1 MNAIDLPR
9 QPLTTVLFRVLS
21 RVSRAI
27 LVLAMAWCQFAV
39 AADPPPKSLDPR
51 IKIELFAEHPQI
63 VTPTGLDVDHRG
75 RVFAIENNTHFPP
88 EGYKGHPTDRVLVMS
103 DSDGDGKADKI
114 VVFTDGLK
122 FSMSVVVRPIW
133 FPVSGKALTAGDSK
147 KPAGDSAKPP
157 AASAVPLTSVYIAT
171 RREIFLFHDD
181 DGDDKADR
189 KESIVHLDTKG
200 DYPHNGLAGFAI
212 DALGWM
218 YFGFGEN
225 LGADYKII
233 GSDGTT
239 LSGGGEG
246 GNIYRCRLDG
256 SKLSQI
262 ATGFWNP
269 HASCF
274 DAFGRLFTVDN
285 DADSRPPCR
294 LLHVIPGGDYGYR
307 FRNGRKGL
315 HPFTAWNGEIPG
327 TLPMVAGTGEAP
339 SGILAYESD
348 GFLFAA
354 EGADRS
360 SRTSKE
366 NSSGSSG
373 KPPPAAEEYLG
384 NLLVTSWGDHRID
397 RFRLQPKGTSFTSLA
412 EPLITGGENFRPVG
426 LATAPDGSLFCT
438 DWVLRDYKLHGHGRI
453 WRIAPK
459 EPRKSEVISLPS
471 LVSRSEDERKKLLQ
485 STKRREVRRVI
496 ARTLT
501 GTHELLA
508 EMQKLLT
515 RPEMPPRAALEVT
528 WAFQTLPPPNVI
540 QLREDSDDASEGWE
554 VSTPILWRNTKL
566 KGGEPGLQLKT
577 NYYRDGAQ
585 KLLTEMLANKEPS
598 VVDRQ
603 SLLPLLRHWALT
615 LDDNLISLAM
625 SVDDPFVFSVV
636 VANLA
641 DRFKQDDFAKYL
653 ITDATPAVKASA
665 PKVRQAML
673 LAARKQAP
681 REDRLLRVA
690 LSDHDPDV
698 RRLAVQWVAE
708 EKLTDL
714 KPRVAAMFD
723 SQGMTTEL
731 FLATIAALEMLDG
744 KKPEDFDKTP
754 AEQYVVPL
762 LKDEKRSPAVR
773 AQALRLVSPTDKSLD
788 APLFASL
795 LKSDH
800 EPLRLETVRTL
811 QGAKPEVAA
820 SMLRE
825 IAADQSRD
833 VALRAE
839 AIVGLAAIAKSE
851 PVGGPTRKLLRMF
864 LNNSSH
870 LPLRLEALR
879 AARPLIAEDAELRDG
894 VLEIANSLILLADGR
909 VANDLSDQVSLAFA
923 EAKLDLPKS
932 VMLMTTPKPKD
943 RQEWMAQLNRGRD
956 ADPAA
961 GRRIFFH
968 PNGPGCFKCHIVDG
982 RGGRV
987 GPDLSRAVGT
997 MNRVQLIQ
1005 SILEPSREIAPQFT
1019 TWTMETT
1026 DGKVLSGM
1034 LVHENEGKTILG
1046 DAEGKLTELKTI
1058 DIVTRTPQRTSVMP
1072 DKLADRLTV
1081 QEFRDVLAFLESLK

>member
-1 MNAIDLPR
+1 MNRLALCLII
-9 QPLTTVLFRVLS
+9 F
-21 RVSRAI
+21 
-27 LVLAMAWCQFAV
+27 AMASQLR
-39 AADPPPKSLDPR
+39 ADEPPKSLDPR
-51 IKIELFAEHPQI
+51 LKIELFAEHPQI

-75 RVFAIENNTHFPP
+75 RVFAIESNTHFPP
-88 EGYKGHPTDRVLVMS
+88 EGYKGHPTDRLLVMS

-122 FSMSVVVRPIW
+122 YSMSVAVRPIW
-133 FPVSGKALTAGDSK
+133 FPV
-147 KPAGDSAKPP
+147 
-157 AASAVPLTSVYIAT
+157 AATKDQPKQSVYIAT

-189 KESIVHLDTKG
+189 KESIVRLDTKG

-348 GFLFAA
+348 GL
-354 EGADRS
+354 
-360 SRTSKE
+360 
-366 NSSGSSG
+366 
-373 KPPPAAEEYLG
+373 PEEYLG

-459 EPRKSEVISLPS
+459 EIRVKPVINIAALKER
-471 LVSRSEDERKKLLQ
+471 SREDLTELL
-485 STKRREVRRVI
+485 SSRRREVRRVA
-496 ARTLT
+496 ARHLANSSDDERKGFDYRIDRTRANV
-501 GTHELLA
+501 ELRWAVA
-508 EMQKLLT
+508 EKYFRGMG
-515 RPEMPPRAALEVT
+515 AAFDDDAWTYFRFSVPLFLRDKT
-528 WAFQTLPPPNVI
+528 QASF
-540 QLREDSDDASEGWE
+540 LREKTQAPNAQSWFDMVLDELGKFVAGRKDKLFDDDLLLVLVTDLNGRPNENF
-554 VSTPILWRNTKL
+554 LKL
-566 KGGEPGLQLKT
+566 VT
-577 NYYRDGAQ
+577 
-585 KLLTEMLANKEPS
+585 
-598 VVDRQ
+598 
-603 SLLPLLRHWALT
+603 
-615 LDDNLISLAM
+615 
-625 SVDDPFVFSVV
+625 SVDDPFLFAVTVTRLVPS
-636 VANLA
+636 L
-641 DRFKQDDFAKYL
+641 RPDDIAKYL
-653 ITDATPAVKASA
+653 QPDATPDVKASA
-665 PKVRQAML
+665 PRVRQAML

-762 LKDEKRSPAVR
+762 LKDEQRSPAVR

-788 APLFASL
+788 ATFFASL
-795 LKSDH
+795 LKSDN
-800 EPLRLETVRTL
+800 EVLRLETVRTV
-811 QGAKPEVAA
+811 QGAKSEIAGPL
-820 SMLRE
+820 LRE
-825 IAADQSRD
+825 VVANDKLD
-833 VALRAE
+833 VSLRAD
-839 AIVGLAAIAKSE
+839 ALVGLAAVAKTES
-851 PVGGPTRKLLRMF
+851 VGGPTRQLLKTF
-864 LNNSSH
+864 LNNSS
-870 LPLRLEALR
+870 PVVLRIEAIR
-879 AARPLIAEDAELRDG
+879 AVRPLIGEDAELRDG
-894 VLEIANSLILLADGR
+894 LLEIAKTLKSLEDPPLATDITDQIILA
-909 VANDLSDQVSLAFA
+909 AS
-923 EAKLDLPKS
+923 EAKRDLAPTLKLAPS
-932 VMLMTTPKPKD
+932 EKPKT
-943 RQEWMAQLNRGRD
+943 RQEWMDQLARGGNV
-956 ADPAA
+956 DPAA
-961 GRRIFFH
+961 GRRVFFH
-968 PNGPGCFKCHIVDG
+968 PNGPGCFKCHTIDG
-982 RGGRV
+982 RGGKV
-987 GPDLSRAVGT
+987 GPDLSRAVGN
-997 MNRVQLIQ
+997 MNRIQLIQ
-1005 SILEPSREIAPQFT
+1005 SILEPSREIAPQFVS
-1019 TWTMETT
+1019 WTFEMK
-1026 DGKVLSGM
+1026 DGKVVTGM
-1034 LVHENEGKTILG
+1034 VVHENEGKTVVG
-1046 DAEGKLTELKTI
+1046 NAEGTLIEIKTI
-1058 DIVTRTPQRTSVMP
+1058 DIESRTPQKISVMP
-1072 DKLADRLTV
+1072 EKLAERMTL
-1081 QEFRDVLAFLESLK
+1081 QELRDLLAFLDSQK

>member
-1 MNAIDLPR
+1 M
-9 QPLTTVLFRVLS
+9 PLS
-21 RVSRAI
+21 
-27 LVLAMAWCQFAV
+27 
-39 AADPPPKSLDPR
+39 
-51 IKIELFAEHPQI
+51 
-63 VTPTGLDVDHRG
+63 
-75 RVFAIENNTHFPP
+75 
-88 EGYKGHPTDRVLVMS
+88 
-103 DSDGDGKADKI
+103 
-114 VVFTDGLK
+114 
-122 FSMSVVVRPIW
+122 
-133 FPVSGKALTAGDSK
+133 
-147 KPAGDSAKPP
+147 
-157 AASAVPLTSVYIAT
+157 SVYIAT

-274 DAFGRLFTVDN
+274 DGFGRLFTVDN

-348 GFLFAA
+348 GL
-354 EGADRS
+354 
-360 SRTSKE
+360 
-366 NSSGSSG
+366 
-373 KPPPAAEEYLG
+373 PEEYLG

-453 WRIAPK
+453 WRIAP
-459 EPRKSEVISLPS
+459 R
-471 LVSRSEDERKKLLQ
+471 SRSIVPTRLPDLTLRTVEEMKTAVSD
-485 STKRREVRRVI
+485 RRLTVRRL
-496 ARTLT
+496 AAQTLIPDLAT
-501 GTHELLA
+501 GDTLRWQLLNDTKGNQRAYLETHWAHSRDINGSGEYKSGWLRFNDSDPASTWAQLQPLDRKTPPTRQPLIRDEEGYQNYVRELVQELL
-508 EMQKLLT
+508 T
-515 RPEMPPRAALEVT
+515 AALLN
-528 WAFQTLPPPNVI
+528 ASSRLADPSALLATLHHCRVQP
-540 QLREDSDDASEGWE
+540 DS
-554 VSTPILWRNTKL
+554 
-566 KGGEPGLQLKT
+566 
-577 NYYRDGAQ
+577 
-585 KLLTEMLANKEPS
+585 
-598 VVDRQ
+598 
-603 SLLPLLRHWALT
+603 PLIRTALS
-615 LDDNLISLAM
+615 I
-625 SVDDPFVFSVV
+625 DDPFLFSTVV
-636 VANLA
+636 SVAA
-641 DRFKQDDFAKYL
+641 AQFTQDDLAKFL
-653 ITDATPAVKASA
+653 ISDATPAVKASA

-714 KPRVAAMFD
+714 QPRVAAMFD
-723 SQGMTTEL
+723 SKGMTTEL
-731 FLATIAALEMLDG
+731 FLATIAAMEMLDG

-762 LKDEKRSPAVR
+762 LKDEQRSPAVR
-773 AQALRLVSPTDKSLD
+773 AQALRLVSPTDQSLD
-788 APLFASL
+788 APFFASL
-795 LKSDH
+795 LKSDN
-800 EPLRLETVRTL
+800 EPLRVEAIRTL
-811 QGAKPEVAA
+811 QAAKPDVSGEL
-820 SMLRE
+820 LRE
-825 IAADQSRD
+825 LVANDKLD
-833 VALRAE
+833 VSQRAE
-839 AIVGLAAIAKSE
+839 ALVGLAAVAKTE
-851 PVGGPTRKLLRMF
+851 PVGGPTRQLLKKF
-864 LNNSSH
+864 LSNSGP
-870 LPLRLEALR
+870 LPLRFEALR
-879 AARPLIAEDAELRDG
+879 AARPLIADDAALREG
-894 VLEIANSLILLADGR
+894 VTKIFETAILLPDGR
-909 VANDLSDQVSLAFA
+909 IATNLVDQAAIAFA
-923 EAKLDLPKS
+923 EAKLDLPEAITAPRS
-932 VMLMTTPKPKD
+932 PKPKT
-943 RQEWMAQLNRGRD
+943 RQEWMDQLVRGGNV
-956 ADPAA
+956 DPAA

-968 PNGPGCFKCHIVDG
+968 PNGPGCFKCHTIDG
-982 RGGRV
+982 RGGKV

-997 MNRVQLIQ
+997 MNRIQLIQ
-1005 SILEPSREIAPQFT
+1005 SILEPSREIAPQFVS
-1019 TWTMETT
+1019 WTFELK
-1026 DGKVLSGM
+1026 DGKVVTGM
-1034 LVHENEGKTILG
+1034 VVHENEGKTVVG
-1046 DAEGKLTELKTI
+1046 NAEGTLVEIKTI
-1058 DIVTRTPQRTSVMP
+1058 DIESRTPQKISVMP
-1072 DKLADRLTV
+1072 EKLAERMTL
-1081 QEFRDVLAFLESLK
+1081 QELRDLLAFLDSQR

>member
-1 MNAIDLPR
+1 MQRSVILWACL
-9 QPLTTVLFRVLS
+9 VGLS
-21 RVSRAI
+21 SQQARA
-27 LVLAMAWCQFAV
+27 
-39 AADPPPKSLDPR
+39 DDPPKSLDSR
-51 IKIELFAEHPQI
+51 LKIELFAEHPQI

-75 RVFAIENNTHFPP
+75 RVFAIESNTHFPP

-103 DSDGDGKADKI
+103 DTDGDGKADKI
-114 VVFTDGLK
+114 VVFKDGLRH
-122 FSMSVVVRPIW
+122 SMSVVVRPLW
-133 FPVSGKALTAGDSK
+133 FPVRPMADGREPKADISNSK
-147 KPAGDSAKPP
+147 SQISNPKQSIY
-157 AASAVPLTSVYIAT
+157 VAT
-171 RREIFLFHDD
+171 RCEILQLHDD

-189 KESIVHLDTKG
+189 QERIVHLDTKG

-348 GFLFAA
+348 GL
-354 EGADRS
+354 
-360 SRTSKE
+360 
-366 NSSGSSG
+366 
-373 KPPPAAEEYLG
+373 PEEYLG

-397 RFRLQPKGTSFTSLA
+397 RFRLQPQGTSFTSLA
-412 EPLITGGENFRPVG
+412 EPLITGSENFRPVG

-453 WRIAPK
+453 WRITTREPQPNRAPIPDF
-459 EPRKSEVISLPS
+459 ESKSVDVLKAGLADRRLWVRRQASKSIFPKLESQLQNQLLLES
-471 LVSRSEDERKKLLQ
+471 SATSRSHLEICWAVIPRGFMTAGEPHVKYSDIDPANTWVFLQPNLLFGRRLSKGRIATDGDLQTARMKDLEAVFAAIIAGRPSTQIEPSSILPQLLQ
-485 STKRREVRRVI
+485 CQIEPDST
-496 ARTLT
+496 
-501 GTHELLA
+501 
-508 EMQKLLT
+508 
-515 RPEMPPRAALEVT
+515 
-528 WAFQTLPPPNVI
+528 
-540 QLREDSDDASEGWE
+540 
-554 VSTPILWRNTKL
+554 
-566 KGGEPGLQLKT
+566 
-577 NYYRDGAQ
+577 
-585 KLLTEMLANKEPS
+585 
-598 VVDRQ
+598 
-603 SLLPLLRHWALT
+603 LLRLALS
-615 LDDNLISLAM
+615 I
-625 SVDDPFVFSVV
+625 DDPFLFSVV
-636 VANLA
+636 VSMIAKQFN
-641 DRFKQDDFAKYL
+641 QDDFAKYL
-653 ITDATPAVKASA
+653 IADATPDVKASA
-665 PKVRQAML
+665 PRVRQAML
-673 LAARKQAP
+673 LASRKQAP

-690 LSDHDPDV
+690 LADHDPDV
-698 RRLAVQWVAE
+698 RRLAVQWAAE

-714 KPRVAAMFD
+714 RPKLEAIFGGKPEVGSGKGETKSDIPTSALRIPT
-723 SQGMTTEL
+723 SPMTPEL
-731 FLATIAALEMLDG
+731 FLATLAALEMLDG

-762 LKDEKRSPAVR
+762 LKDKQRSPAVR

-811 QGAKPEVAA
+811 QGAKPEIAGPLLHEVVADA
-820 SMLRE
+820 SRISE
-825 IAADQSRD
+825 QTRD
-833 VALRAE
+833 ASATMRAE
-839 AIVGLAAIAKSE
+839 ALVGLAAVAKSE
-851 PVGGPTRKLLRMF
+851 PVGGPTRKLLRTF
-864 LNNSSH
+864 LNNSSPV
-870 LPLRLEALR
+870 PLRLEALR
-879 AARPLIAEDAELRDG
+879 AARSLIKDDPELRDG
-894 VLEIANSLILLADGR
+894 MLEIAKSLKALNDGEIATELADQIG
-909 VANDLSDQVSLAFA
+909 LAFA
-923 EAKLDLPKS
+923 EAKLDPPQELKPFTS
-932 VMLMTTPKPKD
+932 AKPKD

-961 GRRIFFH
+961 GRRVFFH
-968 PNGPGCFKCHIVDG
+968 LNGAGCFKCHIVDG

-987 GPDLSRAVGT
+987 GPDLSRAVGN
-997 MNRVQLIQ
+997 MNRIQLIQ
-1005 SILEPSREIAPQFT
+1005 SILEPSREIAPQFVS
-1019 TWTMETT
+1019 WTFELK
-1026 DGKVLSGM
+1026 DGKVVTGM
-1034 LVHENEGKTILG
+1034 VVHENEGKTIVG
-1046 DAEGKLTELKTI
+1046 NAEGQLIEIKTI
-1058 DIVTRTPQRTSVMP
+1058 DIETRTPQKISVMP
-1072 DKLADRLTV
+1072 EKLAERMTL
-1081 QEFRDVLAFLESLK
+1081 QELRDVIAFLDSQR

>member
-1 MNAIDLPR
+1 MRRSVIISVCL
-9 QPLTTVLFRVLS
+9 VWLS
-21 RVSRAI
+21 GQ
-27 LVLAMAWCQFAV
+27 LVC
-39 AADPPPKSLDPR
+39 ADEPPKSLDPR
-51 IKIELFAEHPQI
+51 LKIELFAEHPQI

-88 EGYKGHPTDRVLVMS
+88 EGYKGHPSDRVLVMS
-103 DSDGDGKADKI
+103 DSDGDCKADKV

-122 FSMSVVVRPIW
+122 FSMSVAVRPIW
-133 FPVSGKALTAGDSK
+133 FPVSGKALAAGDSK

-348 GFLFAA
+348 GL
-354 EGADRS
+354 
-360 SRTSKE
+360 
-366 NSSGSSG
+366 
-373 KPPPAAEEYLG
+373 PEEYLG

-459 EPRKSEVISLPS
+459 EARNGK
-471 LVSRSEDERKKLLQ
+471 LVDLASIIGMSIEQAKHHLYSRRLD
-485 STKRREVRRVI
+485 VRRMAARWLNDESQDNAPELQLIRFESDAPRRTKIEI
-496 ARTLT
+496 AWGLARARDTAIDQRVQTSSPEYLKMT
-501 GTHELLA
+501 WLKSIQLILA
-508 EMQKLLT
+508 E
-515 RPEMPPRAALEVT
+515 
-528 WAFQTLPPPNVI
+528 PPNGKPWRKYFAMGE
-540 QLREDSDDASEGWE
+540 REFREYADRFIA
-554 VSTPILWRNTKL
+554 
-566 KGGEPGLQLKT
+566 
-577 NYYRDGAQ
+577 
-585 KLLTEMLANKEPS
+585 EMLADKPTTS
-598 VVDRQ
+598 FDPHA
-603 SLLPLLRHWALT
+603 LLPLLCECKFQVN
-615 LDDNLISLAM
+615 DPLIPLAM
-625 SVDDPFVFSVV
+625 SLDDPFVDSVITYILARQFS
-636 VANLA
+636 
-641 DRFKQDDFAKYL
+641 QDDLAKYL
-653 ITDATPAVKASA
+653 IPDATPDVKASA
-665 PKVRQAML
+665 PRVRQAML

-714 KPRVAAMFD
+714 QPRVAAMFD

-762 LKDEKRSPAVR
+762 LKDEQRSPVVR

-800 EPLRLETVRTL
+800 ASLRLETVRTL
-811 QGAKPEVAA
+811 QAAKPDVSGEL
-820 SMLRE
+820 LRE
-825 IAADQSRD
+825 LVANDKLD
-833 VALRAE
+833 VQLRAE
-839 AIVGLAAIAKSE
+839 ALVGLATVAKSE
-851 PVGGPTRKLLRMF
+851 PVGGPTRQLLKKF
-864 LNNSSH
+864 LNNSTA
-870 LPLRLEALR
+870 LPIRFEALR
-879 AARPLIAEDAELRDG
+879 AARPLIADDAELRDAVTEVG
-894 VLEIANSLILLADGR
+894 KTAIAIPVGTLATNLADQ
-909 VANDLSDQVSLAFA
+909 AALAFV
-923 EAKLDLPKS
+923 EAKLELPQTILAPRS
-932 VMLMTTPKPKD
+932 PKPTTQ
-943 RQEWMAQLNRGRD
+943 QEWMAQLNRGHD

-968 PNGPGCFKCHIVDG
+968 PNGAGCFKCHIVDG

-997 MNRVQLIQ
+997 MNRERLIQ
-1005 SILEPSREIAPQFT
+1005 SILEPSREIAPQFVS
-1019 TWTMETT
+1019 WTFELK
-1026 DGKVLSGM
+1026 DGKVVNGM
-1034 LVHENEGKTILG
+1034 VVHENEGKTIVG
-1046 DAEGKLTELKTI
+1046 NAEGQLIEIKTA
-1058 DIVTRTPQRTSVMP
+1058 DIETRTPQKISVMP
-1072 DKLADRLTV
+1072 EKLAERMTL
-1081 QEFRDVLAFLESLK
+1081 QELRDLLAFLDSQR

>member
-1 MNAIDLPR
+1 MNRLALCLI
-9 QPLTTVLFRVLS
+9 
-21 RVSRAI
+21 
-27 LVLAMAWCQFAV
+27 VLAFASPLH
-39 AADPPPKSLDPR
+39 ADEPPKSLDPR
-51 IKIELFAEHPQI
+51 LKIELFAEHPQI

-75 RVFAIENNTHFPP
+75 RVFAIESNTHFPP

-122 FSMSVVVRPIW
+122 YSMSVAVRPIW
-133 FPVSGKALTAGDSK
+133 FPVSGKALAAGDSK
-147 KPAGDSAKPP
+147 KPADDSAKPP

-171 RREIFLFHDD
+171 RREIFQFHDD

-189 KESIVHLDTKG
+189 KESIVRLDTKG

-348 GFLFAA
+348 GL
-354 EGADRS
+354 
-360 SRTSKE
+360 
-366 NSSGSSG
+366 
-373 KPPPAAEEYLG
+373 PEEYLG

-459 EPRKSEVISLPS
+459 EKRTEKVVDIASIPSLPY
-471 LVSRSEDERKKLLQ
+471 
-485 STKRREVRRVI
+485 
-496 ARTLT
+496 
-501 GTHELLA
+501 G
-508 EMQKLLT
+508 
-515 RPEMPPRAALEVT
+515 
-528 WAFQTLPPPNVI
+528 
-540 QLREDSDDASEGWE
+540 E
-554 VSTPILWRNTKL
+554 VSTLVNSYRLDVRRAAVHQQYKTKTEQLSAQNLTPHALSQIASRRTYERIWAGKLYRLPVVFVGKKRDWDAPIP
-566 KGGEPGLQLKT
+566 GGLLMTPWVQDPYG
-577 NYYRDGAQ
+577 RDVSGARE
-585 KLLTEMLANKEPS
+585 LTHDEKIERLIGILSKPSSSEAAIRVPSERQAVLASLANFEFRA
-598 VVDRQ
+598 VDQ
-603 SLLPLLRHWALT
+603 SLSHLLS
-615 LDDNLISLAM
+615 I
-625 SVDDPFVFSVV
+625 DDPFVFSAVV
-636 VANLA
+636 TALA
-641 DRFKQDDFAKYL
+641 REFKQDDFSKYL
-653 ITDATPAVKASA
+653 IPDATPDVKASA

-681 REDRLLRVA
+681 QEDRLLRIA
-690 LSDHDPDV
+690 LSDNDPDV

-714 KPRVAAMFD
+714 QPRVAAMFD
-723 SQGMTTEL
+723 SKGMTTEL

-788 APLFASL
+788 APFFASL
-795 LKSDH
+795 LKSDN
-800 EPLRLETVRTL
+800 EPLRVEAIRTL
-811 QGAKPEVAA
+811 QAAKPDVSGEL
-820 SMLRE
+820 LRE
-825 IAADQSRD
+825 LVANDKLD
-833 VALRAE
+833 VSQRAE
-839 AIVGLAAIAKSE
+839 ALVGLAAVAKTE
-851 PVGGPTRKLLRMF
+851 PVGGPTRQLLKKF
-864 LNNSSH
+864 LSNSGP
-870 LPLRLEALR
+870 LPLRFEALR
-879 AARPLIAEDAELRDG
+879 AARPLIADDAALREG
-894 VLEIANSLILLADGR
+894 VTKIFETAILLPDGR
-909 VANDLSDQVSLAFA
+909 IATNLVDQAAIAFA
-923 EAKLDLPKS
+923 EAKLDLPEAITAPRS
-932 VMLMTTPKPKD
+932 PKPKT
-943 RQEWMAQLNRGRD
+943 RQEWMDQLVRGGNV
-956 ADPAA
+956 DPAA

-968 PNGPGCFKCHIVDG
+968 PNGPGCFKCHTIDG
-982 RGGRV
+982 RGGKV

-997 MNRVQLIQ
+997 MNRIQLIQ
-1005 SILEPSREIAPQFT
+1005 SILEPSREIAPQFVS
-1019 TWTMETT
+1019 WTFELK
-1026 DGKVLSGM
+1026 DGKVVTGM
-1034 LVHENEGKTILG
+1034 VVHENEGKTVVG
-1046 DAEGKLTELKTI
+1046 NAEGTLVEIKTI
-1058 DIVTRTPQRTSVMP
+1058 DIESRTPQKISVMP
-1072 DKLADRLTV
+1072 EKLAERMTL
-1081 QEFRDVLAFLESLK
+1081 QELRDLLAFLDSQR

>member
-1 MNAIDLPR
+1 MRCYWILFVML
-9 QPLTTVLFRVLS
+9 LTNF
-21 RVSRAI
+21 
-27 LVLAMAWCQFAV
+27 V
-39 AADPPPKSLDPR
+39 AQAEEPPKSLDPR
-51 IKIELFAEHPQI
+51 LKIELFAEHPQI

-75 RVFAIENNTHFPP
+75 RVFAIESNTHFPP

-103 DSDGDGKADKI
+103 DTDGDGKADKI
-114 VVFTDGLK
+114 VVFKDGLRH
-122 FSMSVVVRPIW
+122 SMSVVVRPLW
-133 FPVSGKALTAGDSK
+133 FPAEPKADGRKPKAENLFPDAK
-147 KPAGDSAKPP
+147 KPEKDLGSRPSANG
-157 AASAVPLTSVYIAT
+157 SRQSIYVAT
-171 RREIFLFHDD
+171 RREIIQLHDD

-189 KESIVHLDTKG
+189 EERIVHLDTKG

-348 GFLFAA
+348 GL
-354 EGADRS
+354 
-360 SRTSKE
+360 
-366 NSSGSSG
+366 
-373 KPPPAAEEYLG
+373 PEEYLG

-453 WRIAPK
+453 WRIAPTK
-459 EPRKSEVISLPS
+459 PQTNSKPDPELK
-471 LVSRSEDERKKLLQ
+471 SRSPEAVVTALSD
-485 STKRREVRRVI
+485 RRLSMRRQA
-496 ARTLT
+496 ARTLFPQLEIEQQLRVLNET
-501 GTHELLA
+501 RSNPRAHLEAVWSGYSNFRIRGDRVLPAGEP
-508 EMQKLLT
+508 LLT
-515 RPEMPPRAALEVT
+515 FTDTAPASTWLLLQPVHRKGPQARARSLEDGEDFHSLFRMTIEEFLVAVLASKT
-528 WAFQTLPPPNVI
+528 PDLTDQSSLPAAIHHCRVKPDAPLI
-540 QLREDSDDASEGWE
+540 QL
-554 VSTPILWRNTKL
+554 
-566 KGGEPGLQLKT
+566 
-577 NYYRDGAQ
+577 
-585 KLLTEMLANKEPS
+585 
-598 VVDRQ
+598 
-603 SLLPLLRHWALT
+603 ALS
-615 LDDNLISLAM
+615 I
-625 SVDDPFVFSVV
+625 DDPFLYSTIVSMASVQ
-636 VANLA
+636 
-641 DRFKQDDFAKYL
+641 FTQDDLSKFL
-653 ITDATPAVKASA
+653 IPDATPDVKASA
-665 PKVRQAML
+665 PRVRQAML

-714 KPRVAAMFD
+714 QPRVAAMFD
-723 SQGMTTEL
+723 SKGMTTEL

-788 APLFASL
+788 APFFASL
-795 LKSDH
+795 LKSDS
-800 EPLRLETVRTL
+800 EPLRVETIRTL
-811 QGAKPEVAA
+811 QAA
-820 SMLRE
+820 RPDVSGELLRE
-825 IAADQSRD
+825 LVANDKLD
-833 VALRAE
+833 VQLRAE
-839 AIVGLAAIAKSE
+839 ALVGLAAVAKAE
-851 PVGGPTRKLLRMF
+851 PVGGPSRKLLQTF
-864 LNNSSH
+864 LNNGSD
-870 LPLRLEALR
+870 LPLRFEALR
-879 AARPLIAEDAELRDG
+879 AARPLIADDAEIRNG
-894 VLEIANSLILLADGR
+894 VTEIAKTAVRLPGGTIATALADQ
-909 VANDLSDQVSLAFA
+909 AALAFA
-923 EAKLDLPKS
+923 EAKLELPEAIMPPLS
-932 VMLMTTPKPKD
+932 DKPKT
-943 RQEWMAQLNRGRD
+943 RQEWMDQLARGGHV
-956 ADPAA
+956 DPAA

-987 GPDLSRAVGT
+987 GPDLSRAVGN
-997 MNRVQLIQ
+997 MNRIQLIQ
-1005 SILEPSREIAPQFT
+1005 SILEPSREIAPQFVS
-1019 TWTMETT
+1019 WTFELK
-1026 DGKVLSGM
+1026 DGKTVTGM
-1034 LVHENEGKTILG
+1034 IVHENEGKTIVG

-1058 DIVTRTPQRTSVMP
+1058 NIESRLPQKTSVMP
-1072 DKLADRLTV
+1072 EKLAERMTL
-1081 QEFRDVLAFLESLK
+1081 QELRDLIAFLDSQR

>member
-1 MNAIDLPR
+1 MRCYSVFFVVLMANLVANAEE
-9 QPLTTVLFRVLS
+9 
-21 RVSRAI
+21 
-27 LVLAMAWCQFAV
+27 
-39 AADPPPKSLDPR
+39 PPKSLDPR
-51 IKIELFAEHPQI
+51 LKIELFAEHPQI

-75 RVFAIENNTHFPP
+75 RVFAIESNTHFPP
-88 EGYKGHPTDRVLVMS
+88 EGYKGHPSDRVLVMS

-122 FSMSVVVRPIW
+122 FSMSVVVRPLW
-133 FPVSGKALTAGDSK
+133 FPVRPMTDGREPKAVIPKS
-147 KPAGDSAKPP
+147 
-157 AASAVPLTSVYIAT
+157 SVYVAT
-171 RREIFLFHDD
+171 RREIFQFHDD

-348 GFLFAA
+348 GL
-354 EGADRS
+354 
-360 SRTSKE
+360 
-366 NSSGSSG
+366 
-373 KPPPAAEEYLG
+373 PEEYLG

-459 EPRKSEVISLPS
+459 EARTKPIIDIASLS
-471 LVSRSEDERKKLLQ
+471 TRSVDELKQLVSSSRRDVRRSAVHSLGDKYSEFTNAGKEAEAAKLFASPGIDPNEPRAKVEIFWKSNTNTTTNSKYL
-485 STKRREVRRVI
+485 SNPYEAFLKRRPEVWGDLSWTTPLFERRGI
-496 ARTLT
+496 
-501 GTHELLA
+501 LLA
-508 EMQKLLT
+508 TKEARPKTAKQAIGESVAGLLSND
-515 RPEMPPRAALEVT
+515 PKYV
-528 WAFQTLPPPNVI
+528 AFGNDLLSSVSWYGYE
-540 QLREDSDDASEGWE
+540 QLRNDEE
-554 VSTPILWRNTKL
+554 TLR
-566 KGGEPGLQLKT
+566 
-577 NYYRDGAQ
+577 
-585 KLLTEMLANKEPS
+585 LLL
-598 VVDRQ
+598 
-603 SLLPLLRHWALT
+603 SL
-615 LDDNLISLAM
+615 
-625 SVDDPFVFSVV
+625 DDPFVFSLVV
-636 VANLA
+636 SIMA
-641 DRFKQDDFAKYL
+641 DRFKQDDFATYL
-653 ITDATPAVKASA
+653 IPGGVPTNKKFLNPEDAPGMKPSA
-665 PKVRQAML
+665 PRVRQAML

-723 SQGMTTEL
+723 SKGMTTEL

-788 APLFASL
+788 APFFASL

-811 QGAKPEVAA
+811 QAA
-820 SMLRE
+820 RPDVSGELLRE
-825 IAADQSRD
+825 LVANDKLD
-833 VALRAE
+833 VQLRAE
-839 AIVGLAAIAKSE
+839 ALVGLAAVAKAE
-851 PVGGPTRKLLRMF
+851 PVGGPSRKLLRTF
-864 LNNSSH
+864 LDNSSD
-870 LPLRLEALR
+870 LPLRFEALR
-879 AARPLIAEDAELRDG
+879 AARPLIADDAEIRNGVTDIAKTAIRLPDG
-894 VLEIANSLILLADGR
+894 TIATNLADQT
-909 VANDLSDQVSLAFA
+909 ALAFA
-923 EAKLDLPKS
+923 EAKLALPEAIMPPLS
-932 VMLMTTPKPKD
+932 DKPKT
-943 RQEWMAQLNRGRD
+943 RQEWMDQLARGGNV
-956 ADPAA
+956 DPAA

-987 GPDLSRAVGT
+987 GPDLSRAVGN
-997 MNRVQLIQ
+997 MNRIQLIQ
-1005 SILEPSREIAPQFT
+1005 SILEPSREIAPQFVS
-1019 TWTMETT
+1019 WTFELHS
-1026 DGKVLSGM
+1026 GKVLTGM
-1034 LVHENEGKTILG
+1034 IVHENEGKTIIG
-1046 DAEGKLTELKTI
+1046 DAEGKLTEIKTI
-1058 DIVTRTPQRTSVMP
+1058 DIAARVPQKTSVMP
-1072 DKLADRLTV
+1072 DKLADRMTL
-1081 QEFRDVLAFLESLK
+1081 QELRDVIAFLDSQR

>member
-1 MNAIDLPR
+1 MRRSVI
-9 QPLTTVLFRVLS
+9 LS
-21 RVSRAI
+21 VCLACLSGQLVRA
-27 LVLAMAWCQFAV
+27 
-39 AADPPPKSLDPR
+39 DEPPKSLDPR
-51 IKIELFAEHPQI
+51 LKIELFAEHPQI

-75 RVFAIENNTHFPP
+75 RVFAIESNTHFPP

-103 DSDGDGKADKI
+103 DTDGDGKADKI
-114 VVFTDGLK
+114 VVFKDGLRH
-122 FSMSVVVRPIW
+122 SMSVVVRPLW
-133 FPVSGKALTAGDSK
+133 FPVNLKSEISNLKSEISN
-147 KPAGDSAKPP
+147 PRQ
-157 AASAVPLTSVYIAT
+157 SVYVAT
-171 RREIFLFHDD
+171 RREILQLHDD

-189 KESIVHLDTKG
+189 EERIVHLDTKG

-348 GFLFAA
+348 GL
-354 EGADRS
+354 
-360 SRTSKE
+360 
-366 NSSGSSG
+366 
-373 KPPPAAEEYLG
+373 PEEYLG

-459 EPRKSEVISLPS
+459 QPRSADVTPLESLAT
-471 LVSRSEDERKKLLQ
+471 Q
-485 STKRREVRRVI
+485 SVADLSKVFVTTKRREVVRAI
-496 ARTLT
+496 AREIARRISIQKRFTLNMEYQWAMT
-501 GTHELLA
+501 ALKNPA
-508 EMQKLLT
+508 NPIRQ
-515 RPEMPPRAALEVT
+515 LEVA
-528 WAFQTLPPPNVI
+528 WALRSRLPDGQFPLP
-540 QLREDSDDASEGWE
+540 LDSDDAVKGWPL
-554 VSTPILWRNTKL
+554 ST
-566 KGGEPGLQLKT
+566 
-577 NYYRDGAQ
+577 
-585 KLLTEMLANKEPS
+585 
-598 VVDRQ
+598 
-603 SLLPLLRHWALT
+603 LPLLRGEAPLNTTEDWLKFFPPMVRNELIAGTRSALVDRHAT
-615 LDDNLISLAM
+615 LPLMTQSDFAKNDELLRFALAA
-625 SVDDPFVFSVV
+625 DDPFVFATTVTM
-636 VANLA
+636 LA
-641 DRFKQDDFAKYL
+641 RQLKQDAFARYL
-653 ITDATPAVKASA
+653 IPDATPDVKAS
-665 PKVRQAML
+665 PPRVRQAML
-673 LAARKQAP
+673 LAARKQSP

-708 EKLTDL
+708 EKLTELRPAVERMFGDTS
-714 KPRVAAMFD
+714 PRPSALAPQP
-723 SQGMTTEL
+723 SPMTTEL

-788 APLFASL
+788 APFFASL

-800 EPLRLETVRTL
+800 ESLRLEAIRTL
-811 QGAKPEVAA
+811 QTAKPDVSGELLRGLVADEK
-820 SMLRE
+820 L
-825 IAADQSRD
+825 D
-833 VALRAE
+833 VQRRAE
-839 AIVGLAAIAKSE
+839 AMLGLAAVAKSE
-851 PVGGPTRKLLRMF
+851 PAGGASRELLTTILNNPNLVGNHALLRME
-864 LNNSSH
+864 S
-870 LPLRLEALR
+870 LR
-879 AARPLIAEDAELRDG
+879 AARPLIASDPKIRDG
-894 VLEIANSLILLADGR
+894 VQKIVGQVIQLPDFGVEADLPDQIALAY
-909 VANDLSDQVSLAFA
+909 A
-923 EAKLDLPKS
+923 EAKLDVPQVLKLHTS
-932 VMLMTTPKPKD
+932 AKPKD

-956 ADPAA
+956 ANPAA
-961 GRRIFFH
+961 GRRVFFH

-987 GPDLSRAVGT
+987 GPDLSRAVGN
-997 MNRVQLIQ
+997 MNRIQLIQ
-1005 SILEPSREIAPQFT
+1005 SILEPSREIAPQFVS
-1019 TWTMETT
+1019 WTFELK
-1026 DGKVLSGM
+1026 DGKVVTGM
-1034 LVHENEGKTILG
+1034 VVHENEGKTIVG
-1046 DAEGKLTELKTI
+1046 NAEGQSIEIKTI
-1058 DIVTRTPQRTSVMP
+1058 DIETRTPQKISVMP
-1072 DKLADRLTV
+1072 EKLAERMTL
-1081 QEFRDVLAFLESLK
+1081 QELRDLLAFLDSQR

>member
-1 MNAIDLPR
+1 M
-9 QPLTTVLFRVLS
+9 
-21 RVSRAI
+21 
-27 LVLAMAWCQFAV
+27 
-39 AADPPPKSLDPR
+39 
-51 IKIELFAEHPQI
+51 
-63 VTPTGLDVDHRG
+63 
-75 RVFAIENNTHFPP
+75 
-88 EGYKGHPTDRVLVMS
+88 
-103 DSDGDGKADKI
+103 
-114 VVFTDGLK
+114 
-122 FSMSVVVRPIW
+122 
-133 FPVSGKALTAGDSK
+133 
-147 KPAGDSAKPP
+147 
-157 AASAVPLTSVYIAT
+157 
-171 RREIFLFHDD
+171 
-181 DGDDKADR
+181 
-189 KESIVHLDTKG
+189 HLDTKG

-233 GSDGTT
+233 GSDGMT

-256 SKLSQI
+256 SKLSQV

-348 GFLFAA
+348 GLP
-354 EGADRS
+354 D
-360 SRTSKE
+360 
-366 NSSGSSG
+366 
-373 KPPPAAEEYLG
+373 EYLG

-459 EPRKSEVISLPS
+459 EPRTSKVIELETVTSLS
-471 LVSRSEDERKKLLQ
+471 TDELTRLVNTSPRY
-485 STKRREVRRVI
+485 EVRRV
-496 ARTLT
+496 A
-501 GTHELLA
+501 
-508 EMQKLLT
+508 
-515 RPEMPPRAALEVT
+515 
-528 WAFQTLPPPNVI
+528 
-540 QLREDSDDASEGWE
+540 
-554 VSTPILWRNTKL
+554 
-566 KGGEPGLQLKT
+566 
-577 NYYRDGAQ
+577 AQ
-585 KLLTEMLANKEPS
+585 KLSSTPGFEKNILTWNKRRSTVRAQFELLCAKSSHDLATLPGRNEYLEQSWYLTKMHAGKES
-598 VVDRQ
+598 NVVDQQVLSMYMFYLTKNTVDTPPFIQ
-603 SLLPLLRHWALT
+603 SALS
-615 LDDNLISLAM
+615 D
-625 SVDDPFVFSVV
+625 DDPFVFSVV
-636 VANLA
+636 VSELA
-641 DRFKQDDFAKYL
+641 KQFSQDDFSKYL
-653 ITDATPAVKASA
+653 IPDATPDVKSVA

-714 KPRVAAMFD
+714 KPRIAAMFD
-723 SQGMTTEL
+723 SKGMTTEL

-762 LKDEKRSPAVR
+762 LKDDKRSPAVR
-773 AQALRLVSPTDKSLD
+773 SQALRLVSPTDKSLD

-795 LKSDH
+795 LKS
-800 EPLRLETVRTL
+800 ENETLRLETVRTL
-811 QGAKPEVAA
+811 QAAKPEIAGPLLRAVADAA
-820 SMLRE
+820 SVGNADKQTL
-825 IAADQSRD
+825 AAS
-833 VALRAE
+833 ATLRAE
-839 AIVGLAAIAKSE
+839 ALVGLAAVAKSE
-851 PVGGPTRKLLRMF
+851 PVGGPTRKLLRTF
-864 LNNSSH
+864 LNNSS
-870 LPLRLEALR
+870 LVPLRLEALR

-894 VLEIANSLILLADGR
+894 LLDIAKTLIRLEDGTIG
-909 VANDLSDQVSLAFA
+909 AELSDQIALAFA
-923 EAKLDLPKS
+923 EAKLDPPQSIKLLTS
-932 VMLMTTPKPKD
+932 AKPKD

-961 GRRIFFH
+961 GRRVFFN
-968 PNGPGCFKCHIVDG
+968 PNGAGCFKCHIVDG

-987 GPDLSRAVGT
+987 GPDLSRAVGN

-1005 SILEPSREIAPQFT
+1005 SILEPSREIAPQFVS
-1019 TWTMETT
+1019 WTFELNS
-1026 DGKVLSGM
+1026 GKVITGM
-1034 LVHENEGKTILG
+1034 VVHENEGKTIVG
-1046 DAEGKLTELKTI
+1046 DAEGKLTELTTI
-1058 DIVTRTPQRTSVMP
+1058 DIAQRVPQKISVMP
-1072 DKLADRLTV
+1072 DKLAERMTL
-1081 QEFRDVLAFLESLK
+1081 QELRDVIAFLETQR

>member
-1 MNAIDLPR
+1 MNAINITRHPYR
-9 QPLTTVLFRVLS
+9 VIFFRVHS
-21 RVSRAI
+21 RVSRAT
-27 LVLAMAWCQFAV
+27 LVLAIACCQFAT

-51 IKIELFAEHPQI
+51 LKIELFAEHPQI

-88 EGYKGHPTDRVLVMS
+88 EGYNGHPTDRVLVMS
-103 DSDGDGKADKI
+103 DTDGDGKADKI

-122 FSMSVVVRPIW
+122 YSMSVAVRPLW
-133 FPVSGKALTAGDSK
+133 FTEGGGARGEGRAEDKSPKSS
-147 KPAGDSAKPP
+147 S
-157 AASAVPLTSVYIAT
+157 PLAPRPSPLSVYIAT
-171 RREIFLFHDD
+171 RREIFQFHDD

-348 GFLFAA
+348 GL
-354 EGADRS
+354 
-360 SRTSKE
+360 
-366 NSSGSSG
+366 
-373 KPPPAAEEYLG
+373 PEEYLG

-438 DWVLRDYKLHGHGRI
+438 DWVLRDYKLHGHGKI

-459 EPRKSEVISLPS
+459 EPRKTPVIALDSLPTQKPEH
-471 LVSRSEDERKKLLQ
+471 LAALLG
-485 STKRREVRRVI
+485 SPHRDVRRMAAQVLS
-496 ARTLT
+496 TFKT
-501 GTHELLA
+501 
-508 EMQKLLT
+508 
-515 RPEMPPRAALEVT
+515 PPAGSSRILHPINDHDRHDIE
-528 WAFQTLPPPNVI
+528 
-540 QLREDSDDASEGWE
+540 
-554 VSTPILWRNTKL
+554 ILWRFKRL
-566 KGGEPGLQLKT
+566 VCQEPDQMPLDYQILDHDDPFMGWMASTPGVSGNFPRAGIKWPKQVLMNLVA
-577 NYYRDGAQ
+577 NRDRSLERFG
-585 KLLTEMLANKEPS
+585 PS
-598 VVDRQ
+598 V
-603 SLLPLLRHWALT
+603 LPFVTSHLQIGEADELFRVAT
-615 LDDNLISLAM
+615 
-625 SVDDPFVFSVV
+625 SVDDPFIFATIVSW
-636 VANLA
+636 AS
-641 DRFKQDDFAKYL
+641 RRSKQDDFAKYL
-653 ITDATPAVKASA
+653 IPDATPDVKPSA
-665 PKVRQAML
+665 PKLRMAML

-714 KPRVAAMFD
+714 QPRVAAMFD

-811 QGAKPEVAA
+811 QGAKSDVSADL
-820 SMLRE
+820 LRE
-825 IAADQSRD
+825 IAADPKCD
-833 VALRAE
+833 VTLRAE
-839 AIVGLAAIAKSE
+839 AIVGLAAVAKSE
-851 PVGGPTRKLLRMF
+851 PVGGPTRKLLHTF
-864 LNNSSH
+864 LNNNR
-870 LPLRLEALR
+870 LVPLRLEALR
-879 AARPLIAEDAELRDG
+879 AARPLIATDAELRGGLLDIAKTLNRLEDG
-894 VLEIANSLILLADGR
+894 VIGAA
-909 VANDLSDQVSLAFA
+909 LSDQISLAFA
-923 EAKLDLPKS
+923 DAKLDPPQAVKLY
-932 VMLMTTPKPKD
+932 TTAKPQD
-943 RQEWMAQLNRGRD
+943 RQEWMTQLNRGRD
-956 ADPAA
+956 VDPAA
-961 GRRIFFH
+961 GRRVFFH

-987 GPDLSRAVGT
+987 GPDLSRAVGN

-1019 TWTMETT
+1019 TWTMETA

>member
-1 MNAIDLPR
+1 MNR
-9 QPLTTVLFRVLS
+9 
-21 RVSRAI
+21 
-27 LVLAMAWCQFAV
+27 LVLCLIVLAFASPLH
-39 AADPPPKSLDPR
+39 ADEPPKSLDPR
-51 IKIELFAEHPQI
+51 LKIELFAEHPQI

-122 FSMSVVVRPIW
+122 YSMSVAVRPIW
-133 FPVSGKALTAGDSK
+133 FPVSGKALAAGDSK
-147 KPAGDSAKPP
+147 KPADDSAKPP

-171 RREIFLFHDD
+171 RREIFQFHDD

-189 KESIVHLDTKG
+189 KESIVRLDTKG
-200 DYPHNGLAGFAI
+200 NYPHNGLAGFAI

-315 HPFTAWNGEIPG
+315 HPFTSWNGEIPG

-348 GFLFAA
+348 GL
-354 EGADRS
+354 
-360 SRTSKE
+360 
-366 NSSGSSG
+366 
-373 KPPPAAEEYLG
+373 PEEYLG

-426 LATAPDGSLFCT
+426 LATAPDGSLFST

-459 EPRKSEVISLPS
+459 EARKAPVIELGSVRHVPGTE
-471 LVSRSEDERKKLLQ
+471 LVRLLE
-485 STKRREVRRVI
+485 SPRREVRRFAAHQLAKHQESGQRLVGGI
-496 ARTLT
+496 PSKPESARRDIEALWALKQVEATSAKK
-501 GTHELLA
+501 LA
-508 EMQKLLT
+508 LWVLDK
-515 RPEMPPRAALEVT
+515 
-528 WAFQTLPPPNVI
+528 
-540 QLREDSDDASEGWE
+540 DDPFEGWWA
-554 VSTPILWRNTKL
+554 STPGLLNVFS
-566 KGGEPGLQLKT
+566 GLQKSV
-577 NYYRDGAQ
+577 AI
-585 KLLTEMLANKEPS
+585 KLFSELNENSGKSLVPFGPS
-598 VVDRQ
+598 V
-603 SLLPLLRHWALT
+603 LPRLGFNWPSGQEDEILR
-615 LDDNLISLAM
+615 LAI
-625 SVDDPFVFSVV
+625 SVDDPFIFATVV
-636 VANLA
+636 STASQ
-641 DRFKQDDFAKYL
+641 RFKQEDFAKYL
-653 ITDATPAVKASA
+653 IPDATPAVKASA
-665 PKVRQAML
+665 PRVRQAML

-681 REDRLLRVA
+681 QEDRLLRVA

-788 APLFASL
+788 VQLFASM
-795 LKSDH
+795 LKSDN
-800 EPLRLETVRTL
+800 EALRLETVRTL
-811 QGAKPEVAA
+811 QGAKPEIAGPLLRAVADA
-820 SMLRE
+820 SRVGMNEEDKRT
-825 IAADQSRD
+825 RD
-833 VALRAE
+833 ASTTLRAE
-839 AIVGLAAIAKSE
+839 ALVGLAAVAKSE
-851 PVGGPTRKLLRMF
+851 PVGGPTRKLLRQF
-864 LNNSSH
+864 VVP
-870 LPLRLEALR
+870 PLGGESENAPPKGGTTNGYLLRESLR
-879 AARPLIAEDAELRDG
+879 AVRSLIAEDVELRSAIDE
-894 VLEIANSLILLADGR
+894 LAKSLKSIKDENLATELAD
-909 VANDLSDQVSLAFA
+909 QISLAFA
-923 EAKLDLPKS
+923 EAKLDAPQSLKLS
-932 VMLMTTPKPKD
+932 TSEKPKTRMD
-943 RQEWMAQLNRGRD
+943 WMAQLNRGREV
-956 ADPAA
+956 DPAA
-961 GRRIFFH
+961 GRRVFFH
-968 PNGPGCFKCHIVDG
+968 PNGPGCFKCHTIDG
-982 RGGRV
+982 RGGKV
-987 GPDLSRAVGT
+987 GPDLSRAIGN
-997 MNRVQLIQ
+997 MNRIQLIQ
-1005 SILEPSREIAPQFT
+1005 SILEPSREIAPQFVS
-1019 TWTMETT
+1019 WTFELK
-1026 DGKVLSGM
+1026 DGKVVTGM
-1034 LVHENEGKTILG
+1034 VVHENEGKTVVG
-1046 DAEGKLTELKTI
+1046 NAEGTLIEIKTI
-1058 DIVTRTPQRTSVMP
+1058 DIESRTPQKISVMP
-1072 DKLADRLTV
+1072 EKLAERMTL
-1081 QEFRDVLAFLESLK
+1081 QELRDLLAFLDSQK

>member
-1 MNAIDLPR
+1 MR
-9 QPLTTVLFRVLS
+9 QSIILSVCLAFLSNPLV
-21 RVSRAI
+21 RA
-27 LVLAMAWCQFAV
+27 
-39 AADPPPKSLDPR
+39 DDPPKSLDPR
-51 IKIELFAEHPQI
+51 LKIELFAEHPQI

-75 RVFAIENNTHFPP
+75 RVFAIESNTHFPP

-103 DSDGDGKADKI
+103 DSDGNGKADKI

-133 FPVSGKALTAGDSK
+133 FPV
-147 KPAGDSAKPP
+147 
-157 AASAVPLTSVYIAT
+157 ASTKDQPQPKQSVYIAT
-171 RREIFLFHDD
+171 RREIFQFHDD

-189 KESIVHLDTKG
+189 EERIVHLDSKG

-348 GFLFAA
+348 GL
-354 EGADRS
+354 
-360 SRTSKE
+360 
-366 NSSGSSG
+366 
-373 KPPPAAEEYLG
+373 PEEYLG

-397 RFRLQPKGTSFTSLA
+397 RFRLHPKGTSFTSLA

-453 WRIAPK
+453 WRIAPVK
-459 EPRKSEVISLPS
+459 PRITKVLELEAIASLS
-471 LVSRSEDERKKLLQ
+471 TDEQKRLLET
-485 STKRREVRRVI
+485 SPRREVRRVT
-496 ARTLT
+496 ARRLA
-501 GTHELLA
+501 GTPDLNEKSEWSGLGASPLSLLEYHAAMSSQLVVQNPQRHREPIQSWYLSTELLSPKKA
-508 EMQKLLT
+508 QPT
-515 RPEMPPRAALEVT
+515 RFVIVQG
-528 WAFQTLPPPNVI
+528 FQNV
-540 QLREDSDDASEGWE
+540 EA
-554 VSTPILWRNTKL
+554 
-566 KGGEPGLQLKT
+566 
-577 NYYRDGAQ
+577 
-585 KLLTEMLANKEPS
+585 LLTEILAGKESS

-603 SLLPLLRHWALT
+603 ALLPVMMRLHKVNFDDKLIRLAL
-615 LDDNLISLAM
+615 
-625 SVDDPFVFSVV
+625 SVDDPFIFSVV
-636 VANLA
+636 VSLLA
-641 DRFKQDDFAKYL
+641 RQYSQDDFAKYL
-653 ITDATPAVKASA
+653 NPDATPDVKASA
-665 PKVRQAML
+665 PRVRQAML

-708 EKLTDL
+708 EKLTELRPAVERIFGSDPQPSTL
-714 KPRVAAMFD
+714 NPRPVP
-723 SQGMTTEL
+723 MTTEL
-731 FLATIAALEMLDG
+731 FLATLAALEMLDG

-788 APLFASL
+788 APFFASL
-795 LKSDH
+795 LKSDN
-800 EPLRLETVRTL
+800 EPLRVETIRTL
-811 QGAKPEVAA
+811 QAAKPDVSGEL
-820 SMLRE
+820 LRE
-825 IAADQSRD
+825 LAANEKLD
-833 VALRAE
+833 VQLRAE
-839 AIVGLAAIAKSE
+839 ALVGLAAVAKTE
-851 PVGGPTRKLLRMF
+851 PVGGPTRKLLKTF
-864 LNNSSH
+864 LNNSS
-870 LPLRLEALR
+870 LVPLRFEALR
-879 AARPLIAEDAELRDG
+879 AVRPLIANDPELRDG
-894 VLEIANSLILLADGR
+894 VLEIAKTLIKLEDGAVGTNLADQI
-909 VANDLSDQVSLAFA
+909 ALAYADPNFNA
-923 EAKLDLPKS
+923 PQSIKLN
-932 VMLMTTPKPKD
+932 TNEKPKT
-943 RQEWMAQLNRGRD
+943 RQEWMDQLARGGD
-956 ADPAA
+956 VDPAA

-968 PNGPGCFKCHIVDG
+968 PNGPGCFKCHTIDG
-982 RGGRV
+982 RGGRI

-997 MNRVQLIQ
+997 INRVQLIQ
-1005 SILEPSREIAPQFT
+1005 SILEPSREIAPQFVS
-1019 TWTMETT
+1019 WTFELK
-1026 DGKVLSGM
+1026 DGKVVNGM
-1034 LVHENEGKTILG
+1034 IVHENEGKTIVG
-1046 DAEGKLTELKTI
+1046 NAEGQLIEIKTI
-1058 DIVTRTPQRTSVMP
+1058 DIESRTPQKISVMP
-1072 DKLADRLTV
+1072 EKLAERMTL
-1081 QEFRDVLAFLESLK
+1081 QELRDLLAFLDSQR

>member
-1 MNAIDLPR
+1 MR
-9 QPLTTVLFRVLS
+9 RYSVLFVML
-21 RVSRAI
+21 
-27 LVLAMAWCQFAV
+27 MTNFV
-39 AADPPPKSLDPR
+39 AQAEEPPKSLDPR
-51 IKIELFAEHPQI
+51 LKIELFAEHPQI

-75 RVFAIENNTHFPP
+75 RVFAIESNTHFPP
-88 EGYKGHPTDRVLVMS
+88 EGYKGHPSDRVLVMS

-133 FPVSGKALTAGDSK
+133 FPVSGKALAAGDSK
-147 KPAGDSAKPP
+147 KTAGDSAKTP
-157 AASAVPLTSVYIAT
+157 AASAVPLSSVYIAT

-233 GSDGTT
+233 GSDGTS

-348 GFLFAA
+348 GL
-354 EGADRS
+354 
-360 SRTSKE
+360 
-366 NSSGSSG
+366 
-373 KPPPAAEEYLG
+373 PEEYLG

-453 WRIAPK
+453 WRIAPSK
-459 EPRKSEVISLPS
+459 PHANSKPDPEFKSGSPEAVVTALSDRRLSMRRQAARTWFPQLEIEQQLRVLTETRFNPRALLEAVWSGYSNFRIRGDRVLPAGEPLLTFTDTDPARTWLLLQPVHRKGPQARARSLENGEDFHSLFRMTIEEFLVAVLASKTPDLTDQSSLPAAIHHC
-471 LVSRSEDERKKLLQ
+471 
-485 STKRREVRRVI
+485 RVKPD
-496 ARTLT
+496 APL
-501 GTHELLA
+501 
-508 EMQKLLT
+508 
-515 RPEMPPRAALEVT
+515 
-528 WAFQTLPPPNVI
+528 I
-540 QLREDSDDASEGWE
+540 QL
-554 VSTPILWRNTKL
+554 
-566 KGGEPGLQLKT
+566 
-577 NYYRDGAQ
+577 
-585 KLLTEMLANKEPS
+585 
-598 VVDRQ
+598 
-603 SLLPLLRHWALT
+603 ALS
-615 LDDNLISLAM
+615 I
-625 SVDDPFVFSVV
+625 DDPFLFSTIVSMAAV
-636 VANLA
+636 Q
-641 DRFKQDDFAKYL
+641 FTQDDLSKFL
-653 ITDATPAVKASA
+653 IPDATPDVKASA

-690 LSDHDPDV
+690 LADHDPDV
-698 RRLAVQWVAE
+698 RRLAVQWAAE

-714 KPRVAAMFD
+714 KPRVAAMLD
-723 SQGMTTEL
+723 SKGMTTEL

-795 LKSDH
+795 LKS
-800 EPLRLETVRTL
+800 ENEALRLETVRTL
-811 QGAKPEVAA
+811 QGAKSEIAGPLLRAVADAA
-820 SMLRE
+820 SVGQDDKPML
-825 IAADQSRD
+825 AASATLQ
-833 VALRAE
+833 AE
-839 AIVGLAAIAKSE
+839 ALVGLAAVAKSE
-851 PVGGPTRKLLRMF
+851 PVGGPTRKFLRTF
-864 LNNSSH
+864 LNNSS
-870 LPLRLEALR
+870 LIPLRLEALR
-879 AARPLIAEDAELRDG
+879 AARSLIKDDPELRDG
-894 VLEIANSLILLADGR
+894 VLEIAESLKLLNDGEIATELADQI
-909 VANDLSDQVSLAFA
+909 ALAFA
-923 EAKLDLPKS
+923 EAKLDPPQELKLFTS
-932 VMLMTTPKPKD
+932 AKPKD
-943 RQEWMAQLNRGRD
+943 RQEWLAQLNRGRD

-961 GRRIFFH
+961 GRRVFFH
-968 PNGPGCFKCHIVDG
+968 LNGAGCFKCHIVDG

-997 MNRVQLIQ
+997 MNRIQLIQ
-1005 SILEPSREIAPQFT
+1005 SILEPSREIAPQFVA
-1019 TWTMETT
+1019 WTFELHS
-1026 DGKVLSGM
+1026 GKVLTGM
-1034 LVHENEGKTILG
+1034 LVHENEGKTIIG
-1046 DAEGKLTELKTI
+1046 DAEGKLTEIKTI
-1058 DIVTRTPQRTSVMP
+1058 DIAARVPQKTSVMP
-1072 DKLADRLTV
+1072 DKLADRMTL
-1081 QEFRDVLAFLESLK
+1081 QELRNVIAFLDSQR

>member
-1 MNAIDLPR
+1 MRRAVFLSMCLACFSG
-9 QPLTTVLFRVLS
+9 PLV
-21 RVSRAI
+21 RA
-27 LVLAMAWCQFAV
+27 
-39 AADPPPKSLDPR
+39 DDPPKSLDPR
-51 IKIELFAEHPQI
+51 LKVELFAEHPQI
-63 VTPTGLDVDHRG
+63 VTPTGIDVDHRG
-75 RVFAIENNTHFPP
+75 RVFAIESNTHFPP
-88 EGYKGHPTDRVLVMS
+88 EGYKGHPSDRVLVMS
-103 DSDGDGKADKI
+103 DSDSDGEADKI

-122 FSMSVVVRPIW
+122 FSMSVAVRPLW
-133 FPVSGKALTAGDSK
+133 FPV
-147 KPAGDSAKPP
+147 
-157 AASAVPLTSVYIAT
+157 AATKDQPQPKQSVYIAT

-246 GNIYRCRLDG
+246 GNIYRCRLNG
-256 SKLSQI
+256 SKLSHI

-294 LLHVIPGGDYGYR
+294 LLHVIRGGDYGYR

-339 SGILAYESD
+339 SGILVYESD
-348 GFLFAA
+348 GL
-354 EGADRS
+354 
-360 SRTSKE
+360 
-366 NSSGSSG
+366 
-373 KPPPAAEEYLG
+373 PEEYLG

-453 WRIAPK
+453 WRIAPTQPQSSPVIDLQTVATAPLGVAKGFLFSSKRLDVRRTAIRRVFEDEFPFSFLTSKTSTKVAPRVRLEAAWLESPFESKAPKQLPELRPAEEVASWSQLVPALMK
-459 EPRKSEVISLPS
+459 EPYNPANQDKSPFRTMLTDAIAGKESPYIDAFSLLSMLGNAPYKEHEEWVPLVTSLNDPFAFSAVI
-471 LVSRSEDERKKLLQ
+471 
-485 STKRREVRRVI
+485 
-496 ARTLT
+496 
-501 GTHELLA
+501 
-508 EMQKLLT
+508 
-515 RPEMPPRAALEVT
+515 
-528 WAFQTLPPPNVI
+528 WAFSIDFN
-540 QLREDSDDASEGWE
+540 
-554 VSTPILWRNTKL
+554 
-566 KGGEPGLQLKT
+566 
-577 NYYRDGAQ
+577 
-585 KLLTEMLANKEPS
+585 
-598 VVDRQ
+598 
-603 SLLPLLRHWALT
+603 
-615 LDDNLISLAM
+615 
-625 SVDDPFVFSVV
+625 
-636 VANLA
+636 
-641 DRFKQDDFAKYL
+641 QDDFSRYL
-653 ITDATPAVKASA
+653 APGSNAS
-665 PKVRQAML
+665 PRTRQAML

-723 SQGMTTEL
+723 SKGMTTEL

-762 LKDEKRSPAVR
+762 LKDENRSPAVR
-773 AQALRLVSPTDKSLD
+773 AQALRLVSPTDKTLD

-800 EPLRLETVRTL
+800 EPLRIEAIRTL
-811 QGAKPEVAA
+811 QAAKPDVSGEL
-820 SMLRE
+820 LRE
-825 IAADQSRD
+825 LVANDKLDVSQRAD
-833 VALRAE
+833 AL
-839 AIVGLAAIAKSE
+839 VGLATVAKTE
-851 PVGGPTRKLLRMF
+851 PIGGPTRQLLKKF
-864 LNNSSH
+864 LNNSSPV
-870 LPLRLEALR
+870 PLRFEALR
-879 AARPLIAEDAELRDG
+879 AARPLIADDAELRDG
-894 VLEIANSLILLADGR
+894 VLDIAKTLIKVADGEVGTNLADQL
-909 VANDLSDQVSLAFA
+909 VLAFA
-923 EAKLDLPKS
+923 EAKLDPPQSIKIN
-932 VMLMTTPKPKD
+932 TNDKPKT
-943 RQEWMAQLNRGRD
+943 RQDWIDQLARGSNV
-956 ADPAA
+956 DPSA
-961 GRRIFFH
+961 GRRVFFH

-987 GPDLSRAVGT
+987 GPDLSRAVGNV
-997 MNRVQLIQ
+997 NRIQLIQ
-1005 SILEPSREIAPQFT
+1005 SILEPSREIAPQFVS
-1019 TWTMETT
+1019 WTFEQK
-1026 DGKVLSGM
+1026 DGKVVTGM
-1034 LVHENEGKTILG
+1034 IVHENEGKTIVG
-1046 DAEGKLTELKTI
+1046 NAEGQLIEIKTI
-1058 DIVTRTPQRTSVMP
+1058 DIESRTPQKISVMP
-1072 DKLADRLTV
+1072 EKLVERMTL
-1081 QEFRDVLAFLESLK
+1081 QELRDVLAFLDSQR